1 METIEHPAPVH
12 DQLGFFLFI
21 AFSLHLMF
29 ILGVGFAALP
39 ENMATPQL
47 EVTLA
52 QYRSAKAP
60 EETRFIA
67 QSNQQGSG
75 TLAERAELTTRKQA
89 DFSDNRIRETGGDAH
104 KRTPRSQS
112 QERLLVTTIND
123 TIDQVMQTR
132 EPPEPQPLPL
142 PTQGLNPEIQKLNET
157 IASLE
162 ARLDQKQQAYARLP
176 RVRRLTSV
184 SARAAVDAAYL
195 HNWRTRVEAIGNRYY
210 PVASSRYGIYGD
222 LRLMVAIQYDGSISN
237 IEILSSSG
245 HAVLD
250 EAAIRIVRM
259 AAPFDPFP
267 PELRATTDM
276 LEIIRTW
283 KFRQNRLSSVQG

>member
-1 METIEHPAPVH
+1 MHTVDDPFQQH

-21 AFSLHLMF
+21 AFALHLML
-29 ILGVGFAALP
+29 ILGVAFTGEA
-39 ENMATPQL
+39 ETYATPQL
-47 EVTLA
+47 EVTLS
-52 QYRSAKAP
+52 QYRSDVAP
-60 EETRFIA
+60 EDARFIA
-67 QSNQQGSG
+67 QSNQAGSG
-75 TLAERAELTTRKQA
+75 TLSERAEITTRRRA
-89 DFSDNRIRETGGDAH
+89 EFSDNRIRELGGSA
-104 KRTPRSQS
+104 RPEPQQQVREQS
-112 QERLLVTTIND
+112 IVTTINNALSS
-123 TIDQVMQTR
+123 VLSRR
-132 EPPEPQPLPL
+132 EEPEPVPL
-142 PTQGLNPEIQKLNET
+142 QAVGVDPEIRSLSES

-162 ARLDQKQQAYARLP
+162 ARLDQQQQAYAERP
-176 RVRRLTSV
+176 RVRRLTAL

-195 HNWRTRVEAIGNRYY
+195 HNWRTKVEAIGNRYY

-222 LRLMVAIQYDGSISN
+222 LRLMVAIRYDGRIEN

-267 PELRATTDM
+267 AELRATTDL